1 MQCRS
6 QDDVKEE
13 LSQNSI
19 MHKGMYS
26 PELLVDGTVLQIQ
39 ETKSLLNQ
47 SHNKCTTTKI
57 DEPFG
62 DYIAGHC

>member
-1 MQCRS
+1 M
-6 QDDVKEE
+6 
-13 LSQNSI
+13 
-19 MHKGMYS
+19 GMYS

-47 SHNKCTTTKI
+47 SHNKYTTTKI

-62 DYIAGHC
+62 GYIAGHC

>member
-19 MHKGMYS
+19 MGMYS

-47 SHNKCTTTKI
+47 SHNKYTTTKI

-62 DYIAGHC
+62 GYIAGHC